1 VDANDLSIS
10 VTQGEIKLNNVE
22 VKSSAFD
29 DLELPITIKSGTVGQ
44 IHIKL
49 SWTKLTSSPI
59 VVTITDIYVVVCPNT
74 ARKQANPNDAHDK
87 TSHRLLLAAEMERQ
101 KNELLQG
108 SSATPGDTSD
118 AGMVKKMLN
127 NMIIKIKN
135 VHMRYEQ
142 NVDDQPGVSHTH
154 TLSLTH
160 THTHR
165 HTEHTHAGNPKS
177 KQNTRLKDAINFRIN
192 ILHVNTCITCVSG
205 SSGGWNSVR

>member
-44 IHIKL
+44 IGGVPQHC
-49 SWTKLTSSPI
+49 T
-59 VVTITDIYVVVCPNT
+59 
-74 ARKQANPNDAHDK
+74 Q
-87 TSHRLLLAAEMERQ
+87 Q

-127 NMIIKIKN
+127 NMI
-135 VHMRYEQ
+135 
-142 NVDDQPGVSHTH
+142 
-154 TLSLTH
+154 
-160 THTHR
+160 
-165 HTEHTHAGNPKS
+165 
-177 KQNTRLKDAINFRIN
+177 F
-192 ILHVNTCITCVSG
+192 
-205 SSGGWNSVR
+205 

>member
-1 VDANDLSIS
+1 MDANDLSIS

-29 DLELPITIKSGTVGQ
+29 DLELPITIKSGSVGQ

-59 VVTITDIYVVVCPNT
+59 VVTVTDIFVVVCPNT
-74 ARKQANPNDAHDK
+74 ARKQEHPNDAHDK

-101 KNELLQG
+101 KNELIQG
-108 SSATPGDTSD
+108 SSATLGDTSD

-135 VHMRYEQ
+135 VHVRYEQ
-142 NVDDQPGVSHTH
+142 NVDDQLGVSHTH
-154 TLSLTH
+154 ARARTH
-160 THTHR
+160 THTPR
-165 HTEHTHAGNPKS
+165 AYTCRKS
-177 KQNTRLKDAINFRIN
+177 KSETK
-192 ILHVNTCITCVSG
+192 HTM
-205 SSGGWNSVR
+205 